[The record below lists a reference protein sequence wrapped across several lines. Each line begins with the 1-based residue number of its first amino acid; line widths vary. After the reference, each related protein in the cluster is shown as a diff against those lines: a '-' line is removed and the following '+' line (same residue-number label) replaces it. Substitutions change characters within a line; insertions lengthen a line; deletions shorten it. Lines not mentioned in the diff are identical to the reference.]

1 MSSMSCSPGLAVS
14 LVLRVNFRKFS
25 VFTCFTQYFAMVLIV
40 IHLLAEFAAANDDDD
55 DDDADQRISYWL
67 IHNFQSS
74 KHRPGE

>member
-1 MSSMSCSPGLAVS
+1 
-14 LVLRVNFRKFS
+14 
-25 VFTCFTQYFAMVLIV
+25 MVLIV